1 MNLCDTFVAAK
12 TDYRRVPTERL
23 SHPKDG
29 ALAQQPK
36 AERAPHSAVV
46 RPQAAGKS
54 RSTSPT
60 LVSAFVSFAAGGS
73 VFAMVIRQRGTAGR
87 IWQRGQG
94 TSIASS
100 WRALN
105 TKSVGLN
112 QHARGAFFC
121 FLVQDRLRASD
132 VLHRDWDWSAMALIS
147 LRVPDEVAAELLGS
161 GGYRRRQ
168 IRAVAT
174 PHR

>member
-1 MNLCDTFVAAK
+1 MSLFDTFAAAQ
-12 TDYRRVPTERL
+12 TDYRRVATERL

-60 LVSAFVSFAAGGS
+60 LISAFVSFAASGS
-73 VFAMVIRQRGTAGR
+73 VFAMATWSKRNRERNLAETAGPVERFAMARHEHKEYWFEPTPRGT
-87 IWQRGQG
+87 
-94 TSIASS
+94 
-100 WRALN
+100 
-105 TKSVGLN
+105 
-112 QHARGAFFC
+112 FFC

-132 VLHRDWDWSAMALIS
+132 VLHRDWDWSAWL
-147 LRVPDEVAAELLGS
+147 
-161 GGYRRRQ
+161 
-168 IRAVAT
+168 
-174 PHR
+174 

>member
-1 MNLCDTFVAAK
+1 MNLFDSFVAAE

-54 RSTSPT
+54 RSTSPM
-60 LVSAFVSFAAGGS
+60 LVTAFVSFAAEGS
-73 VFAMVIRQRGTAGR
+73 VLTMATSSKAGGGQNLAERAGPVERFAVAKPEHKECWFEPTPRGT
-87 IWQRGQG
+87 
-94 TSIASS
+94 
-100 WRALN
+100 
-105 TKSVGLN
+105 
-112 QHARGAFFC
+112 FFL

-132 VLHRDWDWSAMALIS
+132 VLHRDWDWSAWL
-147 LRVPDEVAAELLGS
+147 
-161 GGYRRRQ
+161 
-168 IRAVAT
+168 
-174 PHR
+174 

>member
-1 MNLCDTFVAAK
+1 MNSFDTFAAAE
-12 TDYRRVPTERL
+12 TDYRRVATERL

-73 VFAMVIRQRGTAGR
+73 VIRDGYLVKEGPRAEFGR
-87 IWQRGQG
+87 EGR
-94 TSIASS
+94 AR
-100 WRALN
+100 RALR
-105 TKSVGLN
+105 
-112 QHARGAFFC
+112 RGE
-121 FLVQDRLRASD
+121 
-132 VLHRDWDWSAMALIS
+132 
-147 LRVPDEVAAELLGS
+147 P
-161 GGYRRRQ
+161 
-168 IRAVAT
+168 
-174 PHR
+174 

>member
-1 MNLCDTFVAAK
+1 MNLFDSFVAAE

-54 RSTSPT
+54 RSTSPM
-60 LVSAFVSFAAGGS
+60 LVSVFVSFVAGGS
-73 VFAMVIRQRGTAGR
+73 VIAMATWSKRDRGRNLAERADPGERLALANPEHKVCWFEPTAK
-87 IWQRGQG
+87 G
-94 TSIASS
+94 T
-100 WRALN
+100 
-105 TKSVGLN
+105 
-112 QHARGAFFC
+112 FFC

-132 VLHRDWDWSAMALIS
+132 VLHRDWDWSAWL
-147 LRVPDEVAAELLGS
+147 
-161 GGYRRRQ
+161 
-168 IRAVAT
+168 
-174 PHR
+174 

>member
-1 MNLCDTFVAAK
+1 MNSFDTFAAAE
-12 TDYRRVPTERL
+12 TDYRRVATERL

-73 VFAMVIRQRGTAGR
+73 VFAMATWSKRDRGRNLAERAEPAERFAVASPEHKECWFEPTPRGT
-87 IWQRGQG
+87 
-94 TSIASS
+94 
-100 WRALN
+100 
-105 TKSVGLN
+105 
-112 QHARGAFFC
+112 FFC

-132 VLHRDWDWSAMALIS
+132 VLHRDWDWSAW
-147 LRVPDEVAAELLGS
+147 R
-161 GGYRRRQ
+161 
-168 IRAVAT
+168 
-174 PHR
+174 

>member
-1 MNLCDTFVAAK
+1 MNSFDTFAAAE
-12 TDYRRVPTERL
+12 TDYRRVATERL

-60 LVSAFVSFAAGGS
+60 LVSVFVSLAADGY
-73 VFAMVIRQRGTAGR
+73 VFAMATWSKGDRGQNLAERAGPVERFGVASPEYKECWFEPTPRGT
-87 IWQRGQG
+87 
-94 TSIASS
+94 
-100 WRALN
+100 
-105 TKSVGLN
+105 
-112 QHARGAFFC
+112 FFC

-132 VLHRDWDWSAMALIS
+132 VLHRDWDWSAWL
-147 LRVPDEVAAELLGS
+147 
-161 GGYRRRQ
+161 
-168 IRAVAT
+168 
-174 PHR
+174 